1 MSNKRGQ
8 FFLTKNRR
16 GQGLSTNAIILI
28 ILGVIIL
35 VVLALGFMIGWNKL
49 LPFLPSD
56 NIETIKSSCAS
67 ACTTENV
74 YGFCTQERTL
84 KAGGLPG
91 GVKEVKGNC
100 TFFSITADY
109 AKYAIADC
117 PGLCD

>member
-1 MSNKRGQ
+1 MSNK
-8 FFLTKNRR
+8 K

-56 NIETIKSSCAS
+56 KVETIKSSFAS

-74 YGFCTQERTL
+74 YGFCSQERTL
-84 KAGGLPG
+84 KADGLPLDANG
-91 GVKEVKGNC
+91 KAQKSVTKNC
-100 TFFSITADY
+100 KFFATTADY
-109 AKYAIADC
+109 TKYGIVDC
-117 PGLCD
+117 PNLCA